1 MNECEQIT
9 KRHNEI
15 RKADTRNAFGCS
27 RNSFGRACRKE
38 SVDVHRAR
46 GALAFSGARLSR
58 QNFFLGK
65 FLGAI

>member
-1 MNECEQIT
+1 M
-9 KRHNEI
+9 
-15 RKADTRNAFGCS
+15 S
-27 RNSFGRACRKE
+27 RNCLPVHRLPARIAVLFAACAARSFGRACRKE

-46 GALAFSGARLSR
+46 GASAFSGARLSR